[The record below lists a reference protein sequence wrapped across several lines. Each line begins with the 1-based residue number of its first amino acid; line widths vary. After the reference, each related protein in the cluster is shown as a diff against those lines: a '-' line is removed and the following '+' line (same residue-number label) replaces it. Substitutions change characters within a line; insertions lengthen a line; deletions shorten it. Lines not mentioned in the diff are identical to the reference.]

1 MSAEKK
7 WLGFTPGFFFVR
19 TYMAHLLPIGDCRL
33 PIADWRLRTL
43 DARCESIL
51 KAKLYEKL

>member
-19 TYMAHLLPIGDCRL
+19 TYMAHLLPI
-33 PIADWRLRTL
+33 AD
-43 DARCESIL
+43 
-51 KAKLYEKL
+51 

>member
-33 PIADWRLRTL
+33 RTL